1 MVSQV
6 HAVHILVKTEEEAKK
21 VLEQLKA
28 GANFGELAMKVSLC
42 PSKRKG
48 GDLGWFGRGMMVKP
62 FEDTTFAMGKGD
74 TSNPVKTE
82 FGWHIIRVLE
92 TR

>member
-21 VLEQLKA
+21 VLEQLKT

-62 FEDTTFAMGKGD
+62 FENTAFTMEKGE